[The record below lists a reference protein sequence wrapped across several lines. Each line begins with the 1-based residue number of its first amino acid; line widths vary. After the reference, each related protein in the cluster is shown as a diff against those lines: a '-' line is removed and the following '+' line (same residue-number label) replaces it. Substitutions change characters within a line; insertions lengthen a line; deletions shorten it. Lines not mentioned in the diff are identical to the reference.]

1 MKKKFVSVTLAAAL
15 LFTSVLSPCQS
26 ENVSAAASIRVS
38 KTRVTV
44 EEGEQVTVR
53 ARNTGNRRIKAKVS
67 NKKIVSVK
75 VIKKKIRITGKKMG
89 NTKVTLTAPRMK
101 KCVIRVVVR
110 TDDGEDESEVSK
122 VTPVRKPTTSPYVRR
137 TARPSIKPS
146 AGAAQSP
153 TRQPGNRAS
162 ARPSVKPGLESTKE
176 PVSDIKPGE
185 TTDPDKIQKT
195 QEPETPFVSFGPDES
210 KPSATPKVTNG
221 PADRPS
227 VTPKVTN
234 DPAAKSSAAP
244 GQTETSEP
252 AGEPSATPEATQA
265 AGPNVNNPSVT
276 PEVEPTVGP
285 TDSPAAMLDTTRLY
299 VADKSLYIGESV
311 ENLKADWGEPERIDP
326 LPQKNITGYIY
337 NSNSTT
343 KAYLLVGIKNQKVTS
358 YFTIGKDFTAY
369 DATVNTTDNTV
380 SQQTVLVQEGASAAS
395 MVSAGWDEPDSYEFR
410 ALDSSQSEA
419 KVGTEA
425 YYQLTDNAHMYAFT
439 DYFDGGDKAVYGFYA
454 FSSKDNT
461 KYDIMYRSRMTYD
474 DEILQAA
481 EKQVWEMTNAY
492 RNYMGMSLLQWEDN
506 AAAAAKK
513 HSQDMAENNYFSH
526 YSQDKTAPGKRLQ
539 NQGISWNGYAEN
551 ICAGSQDAISM
562 VIGWIGSSGHRKNI
576 LSNMKYIGVGAAYS
590 TSSDYGTYATQ
601 DFWN

>member
-15 LFTSVLSPCQS
+15 LFTSVLSPCPS
-26 ENVSAAASIRVS
+26 ANVSAAAGIRVT

-53 ARNTGNRRIKAKVS
+53 AKNTGNRRIKAKVS

-122 VTPVRKPTTSPYVRR
+122 VTPVRKPTTRPYVRR

-153 TRQPGNRAS
+153 TRKPGNRVSAS
-162 ARPSVKPGLESTKE
+162 PSIKPGLESTKA
-176 PVSDIKPGE
+176 PVSDTKPE
-185 TTDPDKIQKT
+185 KTKNPDEIQKT
-195 QEPETPFVSFGPDES
+195 QEPETPFVSFGPDET
-210 KPSATPKVTNG
+210 KPSATPKVTN
-221 PADRPS
+221 
-227 VTPKVTN
+227 
-234 DPAAKSSAAP
+234 DPAGKSSAAP
-244 GQTETSEP
+244 GQTETSDP
-252 AGEPSATPEATQA
+252 SGESSATPEATQA
-265 AGPNVNNPSVT
+265 AGPTVKPSVT
-276 PEVEPTVGP
+276 PAADPTVGP
-285 TDSPAAMLDTTRLY
+285 VESPSPAAMLDTTRLY
-299 VADKSLYIGESV
+299 VDGKSLYIGESV
-311 ENLKADWGEPERIDP
+311 EKLKADWGEPERIDP

-358 YFTIGKDFTAY
+358 YFTIGKKFTAY

-380 SQQTVLVQEGASAAS
+380 SQETELVQEGVSAAS
-395 MVSAGWDEPDSYEFR
+395 MVSAGWGEPGRYEFD

-513 HSQDMAENNYFSH
+513 HSQDMAANDYFSH
-526 YSQDKTAPGKRLQ
+526 FSKDGTTPRQRMQ
-539 NQGISWNGYAEN
+539 NQGISGTGFAEN
-551 ICAGSQDAISM
+551 ICAGSPDAISM
-562 VIGWIGSSGHRKNI
+562 VIGWIGSSGHRNNI

-590 TSSDYGTYATQ
+590 TSSNYGTYATQ
-601 DFWN
+601 DFWK

>member
-15 LFTSVLSPCQS
+15 LFTSVLSSCPS
-26 ENVSAAASIRVS
+26 ANVSAAAGIRVS

-53 ARNTGNRRIKAKVS
+53 AKNTGNRRIKAKVS

-75 VIKKKIRITGKKMG
+75 VIKKKIRITGKKPG
-89 NTKVTLTAPRMK
+89 NTKVTLTASRMK

-110 TDDGEDESEVSK
+110 TDDGEDGSEVSK
-122 VTPVRKPTTSPYVRR
+122 VTPVRKPTTRPYVRR

-153 TRQPGNRAS
+153 TRQPGNRVSAS
-162 ARPSVKPGLESTKE
+162 PSVKPGLESTKA
-176 PVSDIKPGE
+176 PVSDTKPE
-185 TTDPDKIQKT
+185 KTKNPDEIQKT
-195 QEPETPFVSFGPDES
+195 QEPETPFVSFGPDET
-210 KPSATPKVTNG
+210 KPSATPKVTN
-221 PADRPS
+221 D
-227 VTPKVTN
+227 
-234 DPAAKSSAAP
+234 
-244 GQTETSEP
+244 
-252 AGEPSATPEATQA
+252 
-265 AGPNVNNPSVT
+265 
-276 PEVEPTVGP
+276 
-285 TDSPAAMLDTTRLY
+285 PAAMLDTTRLY
-299 VADKSLYIGESV
+299 VDGKSLYIGESV
-311 ENLKADWGEPERIDP
+311 VNLKTDWGEPERIDP

-343 KAYLLVGIKNQKVTS
+343 KAYLMVGIKNQKVTS
-358 YFTIGKDFTAY
+358 YFTIGKKFTAY

-380 SQQTVLVQEGASAAS
+380 SQETELVQEGVSAAS
-395 MVSAGWDEPDSYEFR
+395 MVSAGWGEPGQYEFD

-439 DYFDGGDKAVYGFYA
+439 DYFDGGDKKIYGFYA
-454 FSSKDNT
+454 FSSKENT
-461 KYDIMYRSRMTYD
+461 KYDMMYCSRMTFD

-513 HSQDMAENNYFSH
+513 HSQDMAENDYFSH
-526 YSQDKTAPGKRLQ
+526 FSKDGTTPKQRLQ
-539 NQGISWNGYAEN
+539 NQGISGTGFAEN
-551 ICAGSQDAISM
+551 ICAGSPDAISM

-590 TSSDYGTYATQ
+590 SSSDYGTYATQ
-601 DFWN
+601 DFWK